1 MKGLVKNEPVIVLAD
16 EDLSHIDF
24 HQQVLSES
32 GYWLRSVATP
42 AKLITIL
49 EQHPVNILVLSMEF
63 SFEGGD
69 SLKAA
74 VKKIRSLPTCK
85 DTRIILTSMHFS
97 DEQKQAAYRAG
108 ASDYMVYPIAPDELY
123 LKMGTHLVAGA
134 RKGISGALSRS
145 FNVLS
150 EVNMALYPLVATA
163 VSCAQVLKQTSLS
176 NKQSVYV
183 DSLSGAMKRA
193 SVIGDNLRDFEE
205 LSVNSILLDN
215 TPFDLDQLLESLRDY
230 LVGEAESRSVEL
242 LFDVP
247 LDVPR
252 SLVGDPDRLRRI
264 LLNLITEAIFVGGG
278 CPIILSIN
286 AGTLSDSSV
295 MLEFAVHQ
303 KVTDDD
309 VPCDD
314 LDELAERAA
323 MAMSELDESLN
334 LLIACYLIEKMGG
347 EIHEEAMGEDSG
359 IYFNLELQV
368 AKVSIEKSFAV
379 PVDLRGLRVLVVD
392 DNPSSIA
399 VHSAIISS
407 LGFHCESAIDVD
419 SAFHA
424 IEEGHLDLEGE
435 PYDLVLLDWH
445 MPGKK
450 GFHLL
455 EKLRSDLTPEQI
467 PLVIVIS
474 AFDRAVIEKDRGNG
488 KIDGY
493 LHKPIS
499 ASVMFDTMMEVL
511 GENLPKTHRRVIA
524 AKGQSN
530 AVTVSGGGK
539 RILVVDDMSINQ
551 QIAKEVLISNDFQ
564 VDVAE
569 SGREAVVKVCPAPEL
584 YDAILMDLEMPDMN
598 GLEATRI
605 IRETADEES
614 LPIFAL
620 TAHTMERDR
629 QRCLDAG
636 MNDHVSKPLD
646 ADVLLQKLAVYLGL
660 AVTSRDNSTPEE
672 IEQKEEYEYVDISDG
687 IKRVMGNETL
697 YFKLLSDFVHQ
708 ARSQENQVCAL
719 IESGKLTEA
728 AENVHTIAGSAGNLS
743 VIALRKSAKQLQN
756 ALLALEDHQAS
767 LSQFRRDI
775 DNAIK
780 EIGSILLKRSN
791 VALSTVHA
799 QSDGKK
805 ALGNAGGSPKTGN
818 GFRERLILLESQ
830 IMAQDM
836 MAIDNYY
843 QMLVDFC
850 DMASKLKPVG
860 DKLIELDYPQALIA
874 LKTFKTAQNLST
886 ATAEERGTSHDG

>member
-1 MKGLVKNEPVIVLAD
+1 MKGLVKNEPIIVLAD
-16 EDLSHIDF
+16 EDLTHVDF
-24 HQQVLSES
+24 HQQILSES

-42 AKLITIL
+42 EKLTTIL
-49 EQHPVNILVLSMEF
+49 EQHPVNILVISMDFAFVSGEPIDV
-63 SFEGGD
+63 EMR
-69 SLKAA
+69 
-74 VKKIRSLPTCK
+74 KIRSLPTCK
-85 DTRIILTSMHFS
+85 NARIIFTTNSYSS
-97 DEQKQAAYRAG
+97 DQKQQAFRAG
-108 ASDYMVYPIAPDELY
+108 ASDYMVYPIAADELY

-134 RKGISGALSRS
+134 YKGVTGALSRS
-145 FNVLS
+145 FNLLS
-150 EVNMALYPLVATA
+150 EVNMTLSPLIATS
-163 VSCAQVLKQTSLS
+163 VSCAQMLNQTSLS

-183 DSLSGAMKRA
+183 DSVNNAMKRA

-205 LSVNSILLDN
+205 MSTNTIALDN
-215 TPFDLDQLLESLRDY
+215 TPFDLGQLLESLKDY
-230 LVGEAESRSVEL
+230 LVGEAESRCVEL
-242 LFDVP
+242 LFNVP

-264 LLNLITEAIFVGGG
+264 LLNLISEAFVIGGG
-278 CPIILSIN
+278 CPIILSIQ

-295 MLEFAVHQ
+295 VLEFSVHRKITEDEQ
-303 KVTDDD
+303 DS
-309 VPCDD
+309 DD

-334 LLIACYLIEKMGG
+334 LVVACYLVELMGG
-347 EIHEEAMGEDSG
+347 AFHEESSDKDSG

-368 AKVSIEKSFAV
+368 ATVHADKSFAV
-379 PVDLRGLRVLVVD
+379 PVDLRELRVLVVD

-407 LGFHCESAIDVD
+407 LGFYCESASDVD

-424 IEEGHLDLEGE
+424 IEEGYLDLDGE
-435 PYDLVLLDWH
+435 PFDLVLLDWS

-455 EKLRSDLTPEQI
+455 EKLQKEMTPEQQ

-474 AFDRAVIEKDRGNG
+474 AFDHAVIEKERGNG
-488 KIDGY
+488 KVDGY

-511 GENLPKTHRRVIA
+511 GRNLPKTHQRIIA
-524 AKGQSN
+524 AQGHSN
-530 AVTVSGGGK
+530 GITINGSGK
-539 RILVVDDMSINQ
+539 RILVVDDMPINQ
-551 QIAKEVLISNDFQ
+551 QIVQEVLISNDFQ
-564 VDVAE
+564 VELAD
-569 SGREAVVKVCPAPEL
+569 SGRSAVVKVCPAPEL
-584 YDAILMDLEMPDMN
+584 YDAVLMDLEMPEMN

-605 IRETADEES
+605 IRETADRES

-629 QRCLDAG
+629 QRCADAG
-636 MNDHVSKPLD
+636 MNDHVAKPLD
-646 ADVLLQKLAVYLGL
+646 ADILLKKLASHLGL
-660 AVTSRDNSTPEE
+660 AVNAKESRDDNNETA
-672 IEQKEEYEYVDISDG
+672 IEEYEYVDVEDG

-708 ARSQENQVCAL
+708 ARSQENQVCVL

-728 AENVHTIAGSAGNLS
+728 AESAHNIAGSAGNLS
-743 VIALRKSAKQLQN
+743 VVALRNSAKQLQN
-756 ALLALEDHQAS
+756 ALITLEDYQLS
-767 LSQFRRDI
+767 LTQFRRDI

-780 EIGSILLKRSN
+780 EIGDILLKRNN
-791 VALSTVHA
+791 VASLPTPPDYGALSSSKK
-799 QSDGKK
+799 SDAINEMDK
-805 ALGNAGGSPKTGN
+805 A
-818 GFRERLILLESQ
+818 FIDRVFVLESQ

-850 DMASKLKPVG
+850 DLAIKLKPVG
-860 DKLIELDYPQALIA
+860 DKLIELDYPKALAVLKQFISDQGYSKEQAE
-874 LKTFKTAQNLST
+874 QGGQSYV
-886 ATAEERGTSHDG
+886 G